1 MVLPSAPTRCNLYNH
16 NELKSSDSKESPED
30 LAALLDLEAQCP
42 SSLPA

>member
-1 MVLPSAPTRCNLYNH
+1 MVLPNAPTLCNPYNL
-16 NELKSSDSKESPED
+16 NKLKSSDSKESPED